1 MPEVSDPASLK
12 VVAIAPAFVV
22 PSNRARWERLA
33 ELHSDVH
40 VTLVTRDE
48 LTTTRYGEKQVFRV
62 VPEERA
68 NFRLIPLR
76 TTGRHGFYRS
86 VPALIRRTRPD
97 VVHVFEEPTEWMLLQ
112 FFVASRTF
120 APHAVRLFYYYTNI
134 LNRPT
139 RWDRRLKQ
147 AAIFRLAQG
156 VFVGSMGAE
165 QVVRALGY
173 RGNSQLQT
181 ALGADERVWT
191 PDQSTSERPFTIGFV
206 GSLVLEKGVTDLARA
221 AVGLG
226 GKWRLVMVGDGA
238 ARTEVEAIFQNA
250 GLSDR
255 LEMRGLVE
263 RDQLPEVVRGMD
275 VLVLPSR
282 TVFPHWREQFG
293 LVLAEA
299 MLSGVAVIGSDS
311 GAIPEVIE
319 HTGLIFPEGNP
330 EALRTHLARLRDYP
344 SLRRELAHA
353 GRERALTWYSASA
366 LADETYTLYSALVAE
381 RRGVARPPP

>member
-1 MPEVSDPASLK
+1 VSDPEGLK

-33 ELHSDVH
+33 ELHPDVD

-62 VPEERA
+62 VPEECA

-76 TTGRHGFYRS
+76 TTGRHGLYRS
-86 VPALIRRTRPD
+86 VPALVRRTRPD

-112 FFVASRTF
+112 FLLMSRIF
-120 APHAVRLFYYYTNI
+120 APRAVRLFYYYTNI
-134 LNRPT
+134 LDRPK
-139 RWDRRLKQ
+139 RWNRRLKQ
-147 AAIFRLAQG
+147 GAIFRLAQG
-156 VFVGSMGAE
+156 VFVGSMEAE
-165 QVVRALGY
+165 QVLRALGY
-173 RGNSQLQT
+173 RGDSQLQT

-191 PDQSTSERPFTIGFV
+191 PDQSRREHPFTIGFV
-206 GSLVLEKGVTDLARA
+206 GSLVREKGVTDLARA
-221 AVGLG
+221 AVGLAG
-226 GKWRLVMVGDGA
+226 EWRVVMAGDGA
-238 ARTEVEAIFQNA
+238 ARMEVEGIFQSA

-255 LEMRGLVE
+255 VDMRGLVD
-263 RDQLPEVVRGMD
+263 RDQLPEVVREMD

-282 TVFPHWREQFG
+282 TVPPHREQFG

-319 HTGLIFPEGNP
+319 HTGLIFPEGDP
-330 EALRTHLARLRDYP
+330 DALRAHLARLRDYP
-344 SLRRELAHA
+344 SLRRDLAQA
-353 GRERALTWYSASA
+353 GRERALAWYSASA
-366 LADETYTLYSALVAE
+366 LADETYTIYSALVAE
-381 RRGVARPPP
+381 RRGARPPPT

>member
-1 MPEVSDPASLK
+1 VSDPEGLK
-12 VVAIAPAFVV
+12 VMAIAPAFVV

-33 ELHSDVH
+33 ELHADVD
-40 VTLVTRDE
+40 VTLVTREE
-48 LTTTRYGEKQVFRV
+48 LTTTRYGEKQVFQV
-62 VPEERA
+62 VPEECA
-68 NFRLIPLR
+68 NFHLIPLR
-76 TTGRHGFYRS
+76 TTGRRGFYRS
-86 VPALIRRTRPD
+86 VPALFRRTRPD

-112 FFVASRTF
+112 FLLASRIF

-134 LNRPT
+134 LDRPK

-173 RGNSQLQT
+173 RGDSQLQT

-191 PDQSTSERPFTIGFV
+191 PDQKRSERPFTIGFV

-221 AVGLG
+221 AVGLSG
-226 GKWRLVMVGDGA
+226 EWRLVMVGDGA
-238 ARTEVEAIFQNA
+238 ARMQVEGIFQDA

-255 LEMRGLVE
+255 LQMRGLVH

-282 TVFPHWREQFG
+282 TIPPHWREQFG

-311 GAIPEVIE
+311 GAIPGVIE
-319 HTGLIFPEGNP
+319 HTGLIFPERDP
-330 EALRTHLARLRDYP
+330 DALRAHLARLRDYP
-344 SLRRELAHA
+344 ALRRDLAHA
-353 GRERALTWYSASA
+353 GRERALALYSASA
-366 LADETYTLYSALVAE
+366 LADETYTIYSALVAE
-381 RRGVARPPP
+381 RRGIAWPPT